1 MEFPKINH
9 GVTCGYSFITLD
21 SHMHIP
27 VIPTEGCAEPKNHR
41 NESRLVSVFLTC
53 SSSIYC
59 LPWSRHCV
67 SIEDG
72 MINKLKSVHGL
83 MQPSKER
90 NHRKC
95 LTASEYLLTK
105 ADPPGLETCWLLRL
119 LVLAFHFLIHISF
132 PGKPSLIS
140 HHLYIQNLH
149 VWLAQSSTIE
159 CALFQHS
166 KHPEFLCEPRVV
178 ICNLCAFLPVFSHY
192 IQNTGLKFYLR
203 GKQTYANVTSN
214 NY

>member
-1 MEFPKINH
+1 
-9 GVTCGYSFITLD
+9 
-21 SHMHIP
+21 MHTP

-41 NESRLVSVFLTC
+41 NENRLVSVFLTC

-59 LPWSRHCV
+59 LPWSRHCL

-72 MINKLKSVHGL
+72 TINKLENIHGL
-83 MQPSKER
+83 MQPNKEM
-90 NHRKC
+90 NHSKC

-105 ADPPGLETCWLLRL
+105 AGLPGLETCSIQIRL
-119 LVLAFHFLIHISF
+119 LVSWYIF
-132 PGKPSLIS
+132 PSRETF
-140 HHLYIQNLH
+140 HHLPSSLYTEPSCMVGSEFYNR
-149 VWLAQSSTIE
+149 VPFSSTPDT
-159 CALFQHS
+159 Q
-166 KHPEFLCEPRVV
+166 KFLCEPRVV
-178 ICNLCAFLPVFSHY
+178 IWNLCAFLPVFSHY